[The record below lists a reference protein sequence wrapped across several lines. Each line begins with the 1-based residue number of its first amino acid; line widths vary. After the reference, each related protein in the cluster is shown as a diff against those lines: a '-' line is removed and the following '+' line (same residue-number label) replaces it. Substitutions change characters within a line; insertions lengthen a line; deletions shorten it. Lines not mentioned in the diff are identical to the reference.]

1 VTCGGSS
8 AVDHQLFISVADN
21 EFGRFQIDIRRNVPP
36 RLLKVLPGSPNGE
49 AHAGRLF
56 GLSDVDAEYV
66 STLLRTRSSP
76 MKIQFSRTSP
86 VRRIVALVGAAALV
100 VGAASQFATQS
111 AGAAAKAPVKP
122 KAKPNAKPYAPN
134 GRAPKAA
141 GPFLWEIA
149 STDPSLPSVS
159 SFEAATTKIVPNS
172 KIFSLLV
179 IGSDARPGENFQ
191 RTRGDA
197 ISLIV
202 WNPAWNKGIIVG
214 FPRDAYVAIPGK
226 GNGKITS
233 ALALGGPSLLLQ
245 TVNSLSR
252 LNTQN
257 YVVTGFAGFTKMVN
271 DIGGVNVLVDPAM
284 NDKASG
290 ALFAKGWFAM
300 NGNAALAFNRNRK
313 GIATGAS
320 GRALNNGRF
329 LIYTLAKLREEV
341 TDVNGLIKWIKS
353 MQANAATNLKTG
365 DLLVLAQMARSIDPN
380 NMQNIVLQGKNIKVK
395 SGKLTEDAVLL
406 NPSYFGFFTDIGHD
420 AVNDGR

>member
-1 VTCGGSS
+1 
-8 AVDHQLFISVADN
+8 
-21 EFGRFQIDIRRNVPP
+21 
-36 RLLKVLPGSPNGE
+36 
-49 AHAGRLF
+49 
-56 GLSDVDAEYV
+56 
-66 STLLRTRSSP
+66 
-76 MKIQFSRTSP
+76 MKNQFARTSP
-86 VRRIVALVGAAALV
+86 VRRIVALAGAAALV
-100 VGAASQFATQS
+100 VGAAAQIATQS
-111 AGAAAKAPVKP
+111 AGAAAKPAAKATAKAKT
-122 KAKPNAKPYAPN
+122 KAKPNTKPYAPN

-149 STDPSLPSVS
+149 STDASLPSVS
-159 SFEAATTKIVPNS
+159 SFEAATTKIVPNN

-191 RTRGDA
+191 RTRGDS

-214 FPRDAYVAIPGK
+214 FPRDSYVAIPGK

-233 ALALGGPSLLLQ
+233 ALALGGPDLLLQ

-313 GIATGAS
+313 SVAGGDF
-320 GRALNNGRF
+320 GRALNHGRF

-341 TDVNGLIKWIKS
+341 TDVSGLIRWIKS

>member
-1 VTCGGSS
+1 
-8 AVDHQLFISVADN
+8 
-21 EFGRFQIDIRRNVPP
+21 
-36 RLLKVLPGSPNGE
+36 LLKVLPGSPNGK
-49 AHAGRLF
+49 ASAGRLF
-56 GLSDVDAEYV
+56 VLSDLGVEFSFDVNENKEF
-66 STLLRTRSSP
+66 P
-76 MKIQFSRTSP
+76 MKYQFARTSP
-86 VRRIVALVGAAALV
+86 VRRIVALAGAAALV
-100 VGAASQFATQS
+100 VGAASQLVTQS
-111 AGAAAKAPVKP
+111 AGAAAKPVA
-122 KAKPNAKPYAPN
+122 KAKAKAKVNAQQYAPN
-134 GRAPKAA
+134 GRQPKAA

-159 SFEAATTKIVPNS
+159 SFEAASTKIVPNN
-172 KIFSLLV
+172 KLFSLLV

-191 RTRGDA
+191 RTRGDS

-214 FPRDAYVAIPGK
+214 FPRDSYVAIPGK

-233 ALALGGPSLLLQ
+233 ALALGGPDLLLQ

-257 YVVTGFAGFTKMVN
+257 YVVTGFDGFTKMVN

-284 NDKASG
+284 TDKKSG

-300 NGNAALAFNRNRK
+300 NGNAALAFNRNRYLA
-313 GIATGAS
+313 GGDF
-320 GRALNNGRF
+320 GRALNHGRF

>member
-1 VTCGGSS
+1 MK
-8 AVDHQLFISVADN
+8 
-21 EFGRFQIDIRRNVPP
+21 FQF
-36 RLLKVLPGSPNGE
+36 
-49 AHAGRLF
+49 A
-56 GLSDVDAEYV
+56 
-66 STLLRTRSSP
+66 
-76 MKIQFSRTSP
+76 RTSP

-100 VGAASQFATQS
+100 VGGASQLATQS
-111 AGAAAKAPVKP
+111 AGAAAKPA
-122 KAKPNAKPYAPN
+122 AKPAKGKPAKGKPAKGKPNTKPYAPN
-134 GRAPKAA
+134 GRAPKPA

-149 STDPSLPSVS
+149 STDASLPSVS
-159 SFEAATTKIVPNS
+159 SFEAATTKIVPNN

-191 RTRGDA
+191 RTRGDSA
-197 ISLIV
+197 HLIV

-214 FPRDAYVAIPGK
+214 FPRDSYVDIPGK
-226 GNGKITS
+226 GKGKITS
-233 ALALGGPSLLLQ
+233 ALALGGPELLLQ
-245 TVNSLSR
+245 TVNSISR

-257 YVVTGFAGFTKMVN
+257 YVVTGFAGFTKMID

-284 NDKASG
+284 NDKVSG
-290 ALFAKGWFAM
+290 ALFSKGWFAM
-300 NGNAALAFNRNRK
+300 NGKGALAFNRNRK
-313 GIATGAS
+313 SVAGGDF
-320 GRALNNGRF
+320 GRSLNHGRF

-395 SGKLTEDAVLL
+395 TGKLTEDAVLL
-406 NPSYFGFFTDIGHD
+406 NPSYFGFFTDVAHD

>member
-1 VTCGGSS
+1 
-8 AVDHQLFISVADN
+8 
-21 EFGRFQIDIRRNVPP
+21 
-36 RLLKVLPGSPNGE
+36 
-49 AHAGRLF
+49 
-56 GLSDVDAEYV
+56 
-66 STLLRTRSSP
+66 
-76 MKIQFSRTSP
+76 MKNQFARTSP
-86 VRRIVALVGAAALV
+86 VRRAIALAGAAALV
-100 VGAASQFATQS
+100 VGAASHLATQS
-111 AGAAAKAPVKP
+111 AGAAAKPVV
-122 KAKPNAKPYAPN
+122 KAKANTKIYAPN

-149 STDPSLPSVS
+149 STDASLPSVS
-159 SFEAATTKIVPNS
+159 SFEAASTKIVPNN

-191 RTRGDA
+191 RTRGDS
-197 ISLIV
+197 ISLVV

-214 FPRDAYVAIPGK
+214 FPRDSYVAIPGK

-233 ALALGGPSLLLQ
+233 ALALGGPELLLQ

-300 NGNAALAFNRNRK
+300 NGNAALAFNR
-313 GIATGAS
+313 
-320 GRALNNGRF
+320 GRF

-341 TDVNGLIKWIKS
+341 TDVNGLIQWIKS

>member
-1 VTCGGSS
+1 
-8 AVDHQLFISVADN
+8 
-21 EFGRFQIDIRRNVPP
+21 
-36 RLLKVLPGSPNGE
+36 
-49 AHAGRLF
+49 
-56 GLSDVDAEYV
+56 
-66 STLLRTRSSP
+66 
-76 MKIQFSRTSP
+76 MKNQFARTSP
-86 VRRIVALVGAAALV
+86 ARRIVALVGAAAFV
-100 VGAASQFATQS
+100 VGAASHLATAS
-111 AGAAAKAPVKP
+111 AGAATKKAAAKSKKVNT
-122 KAKPNAKPYAPN
+122 KAYAPN

-149 STDPSLPSVS
+149 STDPSLPSVA
-159 SFEAATTKIVPNS
+159 SFEAATTKIVPNN

-191 RTRGDA
+191 RTRADS

-202 WNPAWNKGIIVG
+202 WNPAWNKGIRVG

-233 ALALGGPSLLLQ
+233 TLALGGPDLLLK
-245 TVNSLSR
+245 TVNSITR

-257 YVVTGFAGFTKMVN
+257 YVVTGFSGFSKMVN

-284 NDKASG
+284 NDKVSG
-290 ALFAKGWFAM
+290 AIFAKGWFAM

-313 GIATGAS
+313 SVAGGDF
-320 GRALNNGRF
+320 GRSLNHGRF

-395 SGKLTEDAVLL
+395 TGKLTEDAVLL
-406 NPSYFGFFTDIGHD
+406 NPSYFGFFTDIGRD
-420 AVNDGR
+420 GVNDGR